1 MYSLPAILN
10 VDAGVLGCSNIR
22 EKGTIESFM
31 EKGFNTKRK
40 LKRLPL
46 TEQVYNALKEGI
58 ISGKWQ
64 IGDKLPSE
72 NELAEY
78 FGVNRLTVRGALQK
92 LNILGIVETRV
103 GEGTFVLSFDF
114 RKYISEVTE
123 FTLQPEDEN
132 DIREFRRLFEI
143 EAVRLAMERGTEK
156 ELAGLKKLA
165 EECDELCKRLTE
177 SYTDRSFDKEYFMAS
192 VNADLD
198 FHYQIF
204 KMSHNTLYINCF
216 NLTRESIHRYILAR
230 LERAYNHFA
239 FNYFEKGGPVL
250 KYQRFEHMLIY
261 NYIKEKDFEGC
272 QRIYIKHD
280 SSWFS

>member
-1 MYSLPAILN
+1 
-10 VDAGVLGCSNIR
+10 
-22 EKGTIESFM
+22 M

-143 EAVRLAMERGTEK
+143 EAVRLAIEKGTEK
-156 ELAGLKKLA
+156 ELAVLKKLA

-177 SYTDRSFDKEYFMAS
+177 SYTDQSFDKEYFMDS

-216 NLTRESIHRYILAR
+216 NLARESIHRYILAR
-230 LERAYNHFA
+230 FERAYNHFA
-239 FNYFEKGGPVL
+239 YNYFEKGGTVL
-250 KYQRFEHMLIY
+250 EYKRFEHMLIY

-272 QRIYIKHD
+272 KKIYIKHD
-280 SSWFS
+280 SSWFA